1 MTKRTIVKQ
10 SRPIYKASLIPAT
23 DIWPH
28 RDECQGKQVLI
39 GLATFG
45 QNIRTSLVVAG
56 SVEEGWVE
64 TLNSVY
70 IIMPGEPHG
79 EIQEDYKPSPDEVA
93 SALADAELMNEN
105 MRLYGTIDKPTT
117 QELWDAN
124 PNCVHDIQPAPGGG
138 VRCTKCSGWFCY

>member
-79 EIQEDYKPSPDEVA
+79 EIQEV
-93 SALADAELMNEN
+93 
-105 MRLYGTIDKPTT
+105 
-117 QELWDAN
+117 QELWDAD
-124 PNCVHDIQPAPGGG
+124 PNCVHDIQPATGGG